1 MPRVTVLVSGE
12 TVLLRETLTKL
23 LRAQP
28 DMSVLDQAASEHELL
43 TRAAELDPHVI
54 LFEPW
59 AERNATFRT
68 LRSLRRLAPGAAV
81 LALPGRTRG
90 SDLRNLQAEGL
101 QTYLPR
107 DAGWDALLSTVRA
120 LAPAAVRDMAKRPVP
135 ALSRRESEVLR
146 GVAAAMTNQQI
157 GRALGIATGTVKR
170 HLHAAF
176 RKLDAVS
183 RLDAVTQ
190 AQAAGLITLPDLG
203 PGVSGRHGNRRVP
216 PETRA
221 KTEGK
226 RDRIVKSGRRGA
238 DTPYSRCTSLTER

>member
-12 TVLLRETLTKL
+12 TVLLRETLTRL

-28 DMSVLDQAASEHELL
+28 DMCVLAQVAGEHELL
-43 TRAAELDPHVI
+43 TNAVELHPHVI

-59 AERNATFRT
+59 TERNATLRT
-68 LRSLRRLAPGAAV
+68 LRSLRRLVPGAAV
-81 LALPGRTRG
+81 LTLPERSRA
-90 SDLRNLQAEGL
+90 SDRRKMQEHGL

-120 LAPAAVRDMAKRPVP
+120 LAPAALRDRAKRPVP
-135 ALSRRESEVLR
+135 TLTSRETEVLR

-157 GRALGIATGTVKR
+157 GRALGITTGTVKR
-170 HLHAAF
+170 HLHATF

-190 AQAAGLITLPDLG
+190 AQAAGLIPPPDLG
-203 PGVSGRHGNRRVP
+203 AEVSTHRGVSPKARVEVTGKKRARAGHP
-216 PETRA
+216 QPHET
-221 KTEGK
+221 
-226 RDRIVKSGRRGA
+226 
-238 DTPYSRCTSLTER
+238 SRC